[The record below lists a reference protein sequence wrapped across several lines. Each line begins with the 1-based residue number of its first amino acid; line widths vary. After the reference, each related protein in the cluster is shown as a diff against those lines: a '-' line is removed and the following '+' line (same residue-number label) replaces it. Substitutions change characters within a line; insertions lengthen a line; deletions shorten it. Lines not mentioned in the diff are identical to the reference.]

1 MPKGPPPRVHTT
13 RGRLSCGAEQM
24 GPSVSDAGRGG
35 SHVRLEVSYPGDR
48 LWTVLLAAA
57 SLHVGLAASGTV
69 ARAHWSQLHRI
80 PLQRG
85 GQGYGW
91 AGYQQPITKGGSRAR
106 FRTGH
111 CVSQDPWPAVGM
123 KGHGQDS

>member
-57 SLHVGLAASGTV
+57 SLHVGLAASCTV
-69 ARAHWSQLHRI
+69 ARAHWSQLHCI
-80 PLQRG
+80 PLQGG

-91 AGYQQPITKGGSRAR
+91 PAISRLPREAR
-106 FRTGH
+106 GLGLGLGIVSVRTL
-111 CVSQDPWPAVGM
+111 
-123 KGHGQDS
+123 GQL